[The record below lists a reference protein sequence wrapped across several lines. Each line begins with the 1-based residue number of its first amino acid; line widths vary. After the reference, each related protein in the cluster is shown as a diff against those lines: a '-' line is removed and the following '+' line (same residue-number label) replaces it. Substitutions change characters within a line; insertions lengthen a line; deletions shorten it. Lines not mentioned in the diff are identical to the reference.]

1 MKKLLIVSIFL
12 FLQLS
17 FTQVSEQ
24 FSVKELEQLKNK
36 SKVEALSFNDLD
48 ELPVFP
54 GCERALKID
63 QASCFQKKIQMH
75 IAKKMRIPRIAN
87 KEKFQRVFVKF
98 AIDIDGTIDSIATRG
113 GHPLVKKE
121 GRRIISL
128 LPKMKPGSKDG
139 KLVKVTYSV
148 PITFQMY

>member
-1 MKKLLIVSIFL
+1 MKKLLIVSMFL
-12 FLQLS
+12 FFQFS
-17 FTQVSEQ
+17 FTQNSEEVSE
-24 FSVKELEQLKNK
+24 KELEQLKNK
-36 SKVEALSFNDLD
+36 SKVETLSFNDLD
-48 ELPVFP
+48 EVPIFP
-54 GCERALKID
+54 GCERALKTD

-75 IAKKMRIPRIAN
+75 IAKKMRIPRIEN

-98 AIDIDGTIDSIATRG
+98 TIDIDGTIDSIATRG
-113 GHPLVKKE
+113 GHPLVEKE

-139 KLVKVTYSV
+139 NLVKVTFSI